1 MPSSHRDRTL
11 PRRTVAALGLALGA
25 AAQAAVGPP
34 APAPATTTAGFYQRA
49 AQCAAVLKADVQRR
63 TARPAD
69 AQAQRALLVRETE
82 AAFTYV
88 GESYRRGLR
97 KAEADAM
104 LDTAT
109 REQAGWRDEQRQT
122 LLQACVAEARQIL
135 DAANAIERLLVRRSA
150 KHRVDQLLE
159 PAAPR

>member
-1 MPSSHRDRTL
+1 MPHRAL
-11 PRRTVAALGLALGA
+11 LRRAACALGLTLGA
-25 AAQAAVGPP
+25 AAQGAISPP
-34 APAPATTTAGFYQRA
+34 APAAAGTTAGFYQRA
-49 AQCAAVLKADVQRR
+49 AQCAAVLKTDVQRR

-97 KAEADAM
+97 KPEADAM
-104 LDTAT
+104 LEAAT
-109 REQAGWRDEQRQT
+109 REQTGWRDEQRQA
-122 LLQACVAEARQIL
+122 LLQACMAEARQIL
-135 DAANAIERLLVRRSA
+135 DEANAIERLLVRRSA
-150 KHRVDQLLE
+150 RHRVDQLLE